1 MASYLT
7 SDSLSSL
14 YHSTSPSLSKASLP
28 RLPASRFSGRG
39 APAYSAVWIPHYE
52 RTAYECTHVRMCPP
66 NSEPSLGRWTLNL
79 VPWTSVHSHSAI
91 RIQLEFLAPALP
103 LPPHRDPQV
112 QGDQLQVQPEGLFHN
127 GGEAERELVPAGK
140 IQGFVDLRD
149 PGQAWS
155 HRLPQPSSKPLSAS
169 VKARPG
175 AYAAG
180 QRC

>member
-7 SDSLSSL
+7 SDSLSTL

-79 VPWTSVHSHSAI
+79 VPWTSVHSAI
-91 RIQLEFLAPALP
+91 RIRHSAFRIWMSLPACSLARLLACQLARLPACQRMPIAPWALSLAQLE
-103 LPPHRDPQV
+103 
-112 QGDQLQVQPEGLFHN
+112 N
-127 GGEAERELVPAGK
+127 
-140 IQGFVDLRD
+140 
-149 PGQAWS
+149 
-155 HRLPQPSSKPLSAS
+155 LSDRAQN
-169 VKARPG
+169 A
-175 AYAAG
+175 
-180 QRC
+180 